1 MIHKLWLN
9 KQVAPQVHTVKKS
22 IAAVRSCGAFV
33 FNTFPAEQAG
43 GQNNK
48 SLRVYP
54 PGESRL
60 PQYGGKKWSATS
72 Y

>member
-1 MIHKLWLN
+1 MTELWLN
-9 KQVAPQVHTVKKS
+9 KQSAPQEQAVKKS

-48 SLRVYP
+48 SLRGIPLVS
-54 PGESRL
+54 PGFHNTVERNE
-60 PQYGGKKWSATS
+60 QVMS